1 MQKTRIKVL
10 RMLPMATEFPRTAY
24 CGRFSVMDRFSWKK
38 ATFSK
43 GRFHE
48 DYFLPFEL
56 VHEIHIVSSF

>member
-24 CGRFSVMDRFSWKK
+24 CGRFLVMSWKK

-43 GRFHE
+43 DRFHE
-48 DYFLPFEL
+48 DHFLPFEL
-56 VHEIHIVSSF
+56 LHEIHTVSSF